1 MLALMDHLLPIAAT
15 FVLAGIVKGVIGLG
29 LPTVSMG
36 LLGLFMLP
44 AEAAGLLLIPS
55 FVTNLWQLFAG
66 PGVGP
71 LLKRLWTLLAGIA
84 VGTLAGA
91 GLIAGTGGHAATAG
105 LGAALMLY
113 AVVGLAN
120 LKLHIS
126 PRAERWASP
135 LVGLTTGL
143 ITGATGT
150 FVIPAVPY
158 INALGLPRD
167 DLVQALGLAFTMST
181 IALAAGLAWH
191 GALPAGLA
199 GTSLIALVPAL
210 AGMWLGGWIRRRV
223 SAPLFRRIFFL
234 GLLVLGAELPWH
246 GLA

>member
-1 MLALMDHLLPIAAT
+1 MDHLFPITAT
-15 FVLAGIVKGVIGLG
+15 FVLAGIVKGIIGLG

-44 AEAAGLLLIPS
+44 AEAAALLLIPS
-55 FVTNLWQLFAG
+55 FVTNIWQLLAG
-66 PGVGP
+66 PQFWP
-71 LLKRLWTLLAGIA
+71 LLVRLRTLLAGIA
-84 VGTLAGA
+84 VGTVAGA
-91 GLIAGTGGHAATAG
+91 GLIAGTGGHAVTAG
-105 LGAALMLY
+105 LGAALLLY
-113 AVVGLAN
+113 AAVGLAN
-120 LKLHIS
+120 LSLRIS
-126 PRAERWASP
+126 PHAERWASP
-135 LVGLTTGL
+135 LVGLATGL

-158 INALGLPRD
+158 VNALGLPRD
-167 DLVQALGLAFTMST
+167 DLVQALGLAFTTST

-199 GTSLIALVPAL
+199 GTSLVALAPAL

-223 SAPLFRRIFFL
+223 SAAIFRRGFFI
-234 GLLVLGAELPWH
+234 GLLVLGAELLWR